1 MLSFRW
7 QQSDNAFIYILCQI
21 LFHYRL
27 LQDIG
32 CVIVL
37 KITVSWLQGSG
48 LSAISSGFILP
59 SMPLKSVW
67 TMTVNDSW
75 DYGETHPVS
84 PWGSR
89 LRWANNTVGVGLGE
103 VGSVWDSFPQ
113 PTECSGF
120 EVHKRLVFSPISHL
134 QSYFLGSELIS
145 LFYGNCVRRGA
156 LPQTV

>member
-1 MLSFRW
+1 MLVSGDSNSDSFRW
-7 QQSDNAFIYILCQI
+7 FYIYCQI

-27 LQDIG
+27 LQDTG
-32 CVIVL
+32 CVVL

-67 TMTVNDSW
+67 TKTANESW

-84 PWGSR
+84 PWGSH
-89 LRWANNTVGVGLGE
+89 LRWANNTVGMVLGE
-103 VGSVWDSFPQ
+103 VGSVWDAFPQ
-113 PTECSGF
+113 PAECSGF
-120 EVHKRLVFSPISHL
+120 EVHKWFVFSPISHL
-134 QSYFLGSELIS
+134 RSYFFASELGS

-156 LPQTV
+156 LSKTM